1 MGIGDLKPAP
11 QVLLKCFLKG
21 KGGIDIFKDIFRRMM
36 MMDWLVGRLI
46 SAPG

>member
-11 QVLLKCFLKG
+11 QVLLKCSLKG
-21 KGGIDIFKDIFRRMM
+21 KRGIDIFKDIFRRMM
-36 MMDWLVGRLI
+36 IDWLVGRLI